1 MLSLAGEPRLRC
13 HSHIDERCSGF
24 FALGLAKASGRP
36 VAVACTSGTA
46 AAELLPAAIEAHEAG
61 VPLLILTADRPPEL
75 RESGAGQTID
85 QIKLYGDAAK
95 WFFEVGVHGLEA
107 AGTGEAGTSNAGRAR
122 LRWMRTLACRAYWQT
137 LEGRPGVVHLNFPLR
152 EPLVRSEEGPLP
164 HDGTGRPD
172 GRPLV
177 TCTPARPTAPED
189 ARSLAVP
196 VAAARRG
203 VVVAGRY
210 ERDTALG
217 EAASAFCAAA
227 GWPLLADS
235 LSGARRGEAAV
246 AHYDALLRH
255 GSFAAGVKPDL
266 VLRVGDLPTSKP
278 LRGWLASMCDVPQ
291 AAIEQEGRWQ
301 DPDAAL
307 CRRFALEPA
316 AALRQLVQ
324 DAPAPDPDW
333 LASWRSA
340 DELAAEAILGVLAA
354 EGLSEP
360 AVAAEL
366 GVLLP
371 QQATL
376 FVASSMPVRD
386 IESFW
391 PVRADPPRVLCNRGA
406 NGIDG
411 TVSSAFG
418 AAADGRGPVVL
429 LIGDVALAHDIGGLI
444 AARRLEL
451 DLTIVLIDNGGGGIF
466 DFLPVAGDPMARAG
480 GGEAPGGGSRTESTR
495 AQQWE
500 DGTVQDIYTRH
511 IATPT
516 GLDFA
521 LAAQLYGLEHEV
533 VAGHRRLPRG
543 ARARAHAAPPRLAD
557 YRGAHRPCAQRG
569 APPPRLGDCRWRD
582 RWGSLSSAESRVR
595 DMLAYLLWHRPADGV
610 KRETYERACE
620 HFHRSLHHSPP
631 AGFRGSA
638 VFGVSEP
645 AVAGARAEQHVR
657 GLVPARRLRRPRGAQ
672 RGGRSARP
680 SQRPRRGRPPLRH
693 GRRRSVRP
701 AGGPRRPSSGASGH
715 MGFPPAGRVARRAR
729 PAARRWHGPHARKPL
744 APSAGVR
751 PGPRV
756 LPTVPRAPQGC
767 LPHAPA
773 AGLARHSLRAGDALA
788 QLGREPQ
795 DRATSVRQSGHD

>member
-1 MLSLAGEPRLRC
+1 MVMFATGGPAPGANDHNVPPPTDTYLLLRAFVDELARCGLRDACTSPGSRCAPLVLSLTQEPRLRC

-36 VAVACTSGTA
+36 VVVACTSGTA
-46 AAELLPAAIEAHEAG
+46 AAELLPAAIEAREAG
-61 VPLLILTADRPPEL
+61 VPLLILTTDRPPEL
-75 RESGAGQTID
+75 RETGAGQTID
-85 QIKLYGDAAK
+85 QLKLYGDAAK
-95 WFFEVGVHGLEA
+95 WFFEVGVQNDA
-107 AGTGEAGTSNAGRAR
+107 GEAQ
-122 LRWMRTLACRAYWQT
+122 LRWMRTLACRAYWRA
-137 LEGRPGVVHLNFPLR
+137 LDGRPGAVHLNFPLR
-152 EPLVRSEEGPLP
+152 EPLVRSEPGPLP
-164 HDGTGRPD
+164 HDETGRPD

-177 TCTPARPTAPED
+177 TCTPARLAAPED
-189 ARSLAVP
+189 ARSLTLP
-196 VAAARRG
+196 VAGARRG

-227 GWPLLADS
+227 GWPLLADP
-235 LSGARRGEAAV
+235 LSGARRGAAAV

-255 GSFAAGVKPDL
+255 GPFAAGVKPDL

-278 LRGWLASMCDVPQ
+278 LRGWLAGMCDVPQ

-301 DPDAAL
+301 DPDATL

-316 AALRQLVQ
+316 AALRELVQ

-333 LASWRSA
+333 LESWRSA
-340 DELAAEAILGVLAA
+340 DERAAEAILGVLGA

-371 QQATL
+371 ERATL

-391 PVRADPPRVLCNRGA
+391 PVRTDPPRVLCNRGA

-418 AAADGRGPVVL
+418 AAAGGRGPVVL

-466 DFLPVAGDPMARAG
+466 DFLPVAGDPMARSAG
-480 GGEAPGGGSRTESTR
+480 SGEA
-495 AQQWE
+495 AQRVAEEHAGRRWE
-500 DGTVQDIYTRH
+500 NGTVQDVYTRH

-533 VAGHRRLPRG
+533 VA
-543 ARARAHAAPPRLAD
+543 D
-557 YRGAHRPCAQRG
+557 I
-569 APPPRLGDCRWRD
+569 
-582 RWGSLSSAESRVR
+582 
-595 DMLAYLLWHRPADGV
+595 
-610 KRETYERACE
+610 
-620 HFHRSLHHSPP
+620 
-631 AGFRGSA
+631 AGFRAALERALTPRPGGSRIIEVRTDRA
-638 VFGVSEP
+638 RNVALHRRAWE
-645 AVAGARAEQHVR
+645 AVAGVLD
-657 GLVPARRLRRPRGAQ
+657 GGA
-672 RGGRSARP
+672 
-680 SQRPRRGRPPLRH
+680 
-693 GRRRSVRP
+693 
-701 AGGPRRPSSGASGH
+701 
-715 MGFPPAGRVARRAR
+715 
-729 PAARRWHGPHARKPL
+729 
-744 APSAGVR
+744 
-751 PGPRV
+751 
-756 LPTVPRAPQGC
+756 
-767 LPHAPA
+767 
-773 AGLARHSLRAGDALA
+773 
-788 QLGREPQ
+788 
-795 DRATSVRQSGHD
+795 